1 MRQGAILRKIG
12 LKTVMKIRFILNP
25 ISGGRL
31 VDTEH
36 WARCIQ
42 TNFPGAEMRLTQ
54 SPGHATVL
62 AQEAAA
68 QQFHAVVAIGGDG
81 TINETARAL
90 VGTST
95 ILGVIPKGSG
105 NGFAREIGMMHPI
118 EEALVLLQRARALPC
133 DVGIANGELFLN
145 LAGVGIEAAI
155 AWQFKD
161 YGKRGKLPYFLIGA
175 KTVFSY
181 RPPELDVVFD
191 GQQKKCQPLTLV
203 FANGKQY
210 GSNFKIAPQ
219 ANLQDGLLDMV
230 AVQNVSKWKLALA
243 APYFFTDRQKPFHIT
258 NTQQVK
264 RAVITRNGEIL
275 YHIDG
280 EPRKAQNRLEISL
293 RPKALH
299 VWVPCL

>member
-1 MRQGAILRKIG
+1 
-12 LKTVMKIRFILNP
+12 MKIRFIVNP
-25 ISGGRL
+25 ISGNRPI
-31 VDTEH
+31 DTKH
-36 WARCIQ
+36 LNRCIQ
-42 TNFPGAEMRLTQ
+42 NAFPGAEICLTQ
-54 SPGHATVL
+54 SPGHATIL
-62 AQEAAA
+62 AQEAVD
-68 QQFHAVVAIGGDG
+68 QQFYAVVAIGGDG

-95 ILGVIPKGSG
+95 VLGVIPKGSG
-105 NGFAREIGMMHPI
+105 NGFAREIGMMHPL
-118 EEALVLLQRARALPC
+118 EEALPMLQRARVLPC
-133 DVGIANGELFLN
+133 DVGMANGELFLN

-181 RPPELDVVFD
+181 CPPVLDVTFN

-230 AVQNVSKWKLALA
+230 TVQNAPKWKLALA
-243 APYFFTDRQKPFHIT
+243 TPYFFTDHQKPFHIT
-258 NTQQVK
+258 DTTQVK
-264 RAVITRNGEIL
+264 QAVILHNGEIL

-280 EPRKAQNRLEISL
+280 EPRKTQNRLEISL
-293 RPKALH
+293 RPKALR